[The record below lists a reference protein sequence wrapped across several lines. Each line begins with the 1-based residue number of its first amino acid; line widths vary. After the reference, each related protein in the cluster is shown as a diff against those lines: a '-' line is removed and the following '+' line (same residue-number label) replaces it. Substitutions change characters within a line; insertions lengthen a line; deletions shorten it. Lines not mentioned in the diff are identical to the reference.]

1 MLVRT
6 ARAVVVLA
14 LGLVAVGAFT
24 RLLTWAMDTQS
35 YNTWGAL
42 FMVPVVVGLNVV
54 VMLAVA
60 RREVDAT
67 ITALVALGFGA
78 KMLGV
83 LARYFTAYVLYGGAA
98 DAEAYNIYA
107 AEHYFNWRRG
117 IFVWEPS
124 GKTGTQNLELITTAI
139 YTVIGPSTV
148 TGFVVFGSL
157 AFWGAYLLLR
167 AFRVAFPEGDHR
179 RYAVLVLL
187 LPSLLY
193 WPSSIGKEAWLLL
206 FVGVTA
212 LGGAR
217 FFQGH
222 TATGLALIALGAVG
236 TVLIRPHVTVL
247 MVAALFVAQL
257 ARPTGHAS
265 TGILTKAA
273 GVLVMGVAAAI
284 LVTQSAQFLGIDDL
298 SWQAVSD
305 EITWAGGQTTQGG
318 SAFTPVPLTE
328 PLGVPAAIVTLLFR
342 PFPWEAHN
350 VQLLVQSAEGVL
362 LLVLT
367 IAAWPRLRR
376 LPSLLRANPYLVFA
390 LIYAL
395 GFIVAFAGFANFG
408 ILARQRVLMLPFF
421 LVLLALPAAAPRR
434 AGRRPKVSEYSYA
447 QPW

>member
-6 ARAVVVLA
+6 PRALVVLA
-14 LGLVAVGAFT
+14 LGLVAVGGFV

-42 FMVPVVVGLNVV
+42 FMVPVVVALNVV
-54 VMLAVA
+54 VMLGVA
-60 RREVDAT
+60 RRETDAT
-67 ITALVALGFGA
+67 ITALVAFGFVA
-78 KMLGV
+78 KMVGV
-83 LARYFTAYVLYGGAA
+83 VVRYFTAYVVYGGAS
-98 DAEAYNIYA
+98 DAQGYNLYA

-117 IFVWEPS
+117 IFVYEPS

-139 YTVIGPSTV
+139 YTVIGPSTT

-167 AFRVAFPEGDHR
+167 AFRVAFPDGNHR
-179 RYAVLVLL
+179 RYALLVLL

-193 WPSSIGKEAWLLL
+193 WPSSIGKEAWLFL
-206 FVGVTA
+206 FVGVAA

-217 FFQGH
+217 YFRGQVIV
-222 TATGLALIALGAVG
+222 GLALVALGAVG
-236 TVLIRPHVTVL
+236 TALIRPHVTVL

-265 TGILTKAA
+265 TSLLTKAA
-273 GVLVMGVAAAI
+273 GVVVMGVAAAI

-298 SWQAVSD
+298 SWQAVTD

-328 PLGVPAAIVTLLFR
+328 PLGVPAAIVTLLYR

-350 VQLLVQSAEGVL
+350 VQLLVQSVEGVL
-362 LLVLT
+362 LLLLT

-376 LPSLLRANPYLVFA
+376 LPGLLRTNPYVVFA
-390 LIYAL
+390 LVYTL

-421 LVLLALPAAAPRR
+421 LVLLALPTPAPR
-434 AGRRPKVSEYSYA
+434 AVGRRPRSREYSYA